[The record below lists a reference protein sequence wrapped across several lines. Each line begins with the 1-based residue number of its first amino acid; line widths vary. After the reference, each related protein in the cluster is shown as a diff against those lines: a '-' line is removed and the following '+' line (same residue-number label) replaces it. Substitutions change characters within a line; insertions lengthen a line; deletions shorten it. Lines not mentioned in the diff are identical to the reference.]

1 MRESETQKAILE
13 WLAWKHI
20 FHYRN
25 NSGAFA
31 IPASATHQR
40 RFFRAGAVGAP
51 DIVCVVNGQYVGIEV
66 KAPKGRQSENQ
77 KTFQR
82 GLEAAGGKY
91 ILAHSIDDVE
101 RALVE
106 RNVAAT

>member
-1 MRESETQKAILE
+1 MNGPQPKESEIQRAILDY
-13 WLAWKHI
+13 LTLRGI

-31 IPASATHQR
+31 MPATETHQR

-66 KAPKGRQSENQ
+66 KAPRGKQSEHQ
-77 KTFQR
+77 MEFQR
-82 GLEAAGGKY
+82 RLEAAGGRY
-91 ILAHSIDDVE
+91 ILAYSIDDVIPL
-101 RALVE
+101 ASKP
-106 RNVAAT
+106 